1 MSSVEAY
8 PTHATLHTP
17 TPRSIADLPFWG
29 TWKRENGTKVPVNP
43 RTGNNAKPN
52 DAGTFGTRAKAERA
66 LATGKYEGVCILI
79 DASLGITGGDLDHVI
94 PPEHA
99 FDESALPADVRRII
113 RTANTWTCWSPSGT
127 GIRFIFGAS
136 LDRRYMTNNK
146 SNHKSNRV
154 CVAEAYSQ
162 LRFMTINL
170 DRRIEGTPDAFN
182 ADTGDLEAWHEAL
195 GFPLRAAE
203 SPPQPKPAYVGGSH
217 TNNEIIEAASRVSEK
232 FRQLHAGNIVGY
244 AESQSDKGFSSEAD
258 AAYVLLLCGYTAN
271 DDQIA
276 DIWRSESRLY
286 RKKLD
291 REDYVSRTIA
301 SARAVQN
308 WWFEWNCPTGPI
320 LITRGDNPI
329 QHHAFGHENAGDS
342 GPESHGKG
350 DTCPAQL
357 AAAHHRIRELE
368 ATVATLQVRAK
379 MSDQREAIYRNT
391 KLGSARQTGAA
402 LASLFQSER
411 PREPDS
417 ATPYRMPLAKLAERT
432 GLSPDTCSK
441 HLKQLAAYR
450 TDDGAPVLHAETREI
465 PFSVDEA
472 TGEIT
477 TQHRE
482 VWIGPGVEPSA
493 FGYILGALVPDA
505 APKHGGKPDRNVCP
519 DHPLA
524 GIIRR
529 TKTTRRVTR
538 ECAQCHTP
546 LATNDIE
553 VRPPTRE
560 FIRAP
565 KPIQHDAFRPESE
578 TGEPGNP
585 IPQDAASIDNHSVA
599 SSLSGKMRHRN
610 PPDSDAPPDGWALPY
625 PGSPG
630 RDRWTG

>member
-1 MSSVEAY
+1 MSASLYTETASTHI
-8 PTHATLHTP
+8 PTTP
-17 TPRSIADLPFWG
+17 QSLDAMPYWG
-29 TWKRENGTKVPVNP
+29 VWKRENGTKVPVNP

-52 DAGTFGTRAKAERA
+52 DATTFGTRAKSERA
-66 LATGKYEGVCILI
+66 LATGKFEGLCILI

-113 RTANTWTCWSPSGT
+113 RIANTWTCWSPSGT
-127 GIRFIFGAS
+127 GIRFIFAAS

-146 SNHKSNRV
+146 SNHKPNRV
-154 CVAEAYSQ
+154 CVAEAYNQ
-162 LRFMTINL
+162 LRFMTVN
-170 DRRIEGTPDAFN
+170 DDKRIAGTPDIFN

-203 SPPQPKPAYVGGSH
+203 SPPQPKPAFAGGSH
-217 TNNEIIEAASRVSEK
+217 TNDEIIEAASRVSQK
-232 FRQLHAGNIVGY
+232 FRQLHAGDIAGY
-244 AESQSDKGFSSEAD
+244 AESQTDKGFSSEAD
-258 AAYVLLLCGYTAN
+258 AALAMILCGFADD
-271 DDQIA
+271 DDQVS
-276 DIWRSESRLY
+276 DIMRSSGLFR
-286 RKKLD
+286 RKFD
-291 REDYVSRTIA
+291 RSDYLPRTIE
-301 SARAVQN
+301 SARAKQS
-308 WWFEWNCPTGPI
+308 WWYEWNRPTGPI
-320 LITRGDNPI
+320 IITRGDNPI
-329 QHHAFGHENAGDS
+329 QHHASGHETAGDS
-342 GPESHGKG
+342 GPESHGEG
-350 DTCPAQL
+350 DSCSAQL
-357 AAAHHRIRELE
+357 AVARRRIRELE

-379 MSDQREAIYRNT
+379 MSDEREAIYRNT

-450 TDDGAPVLHAETREI
+450 TDGGAPVLHAETREI
-465 PFSVDEA
+465 PFSVDES

-477 TQHRE
+477 TQHKE

-505 APKHGGKPDRNVCP
+505 APKHGGKPDRNVCH

-546 LATNDIE
+546 LAINDIE
-553 VRPPTRE
+553 IGTPTRE
-560 FIRAP
+560 FIRASE
-565 KPIQHDAFRPESE
+565 PIQHHAFRHESE
-578 TGEPGNP
+578 TEEPGGP
-585 IPQDAASIDNHSVA
+585 MPQDAASIDNHSVA

-610 PPDSDAPPDGWALPY
+610 PPDSDSPPDHWVSPY
-625 PGSPG
+625 PGVAG
-630 RDRWTG
+630 DDRFTQ

>member
-1 MSSVEAY
+1 MSNTSYTTTASVN
-8 PTHATLHTP
+8 TLTTP
-17 TPRSIADLPFWG
+17 QSLDAMPYWG
-29 TWKRENGTKVPVNP
+29 IWKRENGTKVPVNP

-52 DAGTFGTRAKAERA
+52 AAGTFGARAKAERA
-66 LATGKYEGVCILI
+66 LATGKYEGLCILI
-79 DASLGITGGDLDHVI
+79 DESLGVTGGDLDHVI
-94 PPEHA
+94 PQENA
-99 FDESALPADVRRII
+99 FDESALPADVRRVI
-113 RTANTWTCWSPSGT
+113 RVANTWTCWSPSGT

-136 LDRRYMTNNK
+136 LDRRYMTTNR
-146 SNHKSNRV
+146 SNRV
-154 CVAEAYSQ
+154 CKAEAYSR
-162 LRFMTINL
+162 LRFVTVNL
-170 DRRIEGTPDAFN
+170 DQRIIGTPDSFN

-203 SPPQPKPAYVGGSH
+203 QPPQPKPAYVGGSH
-217 TNNEIIEAASRVSEK
+217 TNDEIIEAANRVSEK
-232 FRQLHAGNIVGY
+232 FYRLHAGDISGY
-244 AESQSDKGFSSEAD
+244 PESQTDPGFSSEAD
-258 AAYVLLLCGYTAN
+258 AAYVLLLCGYTAD

-301 SARAVQN
+301 SARAKQS
-308 WWFEWNCPTGPI
+308 WWYEWDRPTGPI
-320 LITRGDNPI
+320 QIARGDDPI
-329 QHHAFGHENAGDS
+329 QHHAFGHESAGDS
-342 GPESHGKG
+342 GPESHGEG

-357 AAAHHRIRELE
+357 AAARRRIRELE
-368 ATVATLQVRAK
+368 ATIATLRVRAK

-441 HLKQLAAYR
+441 HLKQLATYR
-450 TDDGAPVLHAETREI
+450 TDDGAPVLHAETRDI
-465 PFSVDEA
+465 LASVDES

-477 TQHRE
+477 TPHRE

-493 FGYILGALVPDA
+493 FGYILAALVPDA

-553 VRPPTRE
+553 IGTPTRE

-565 KPIQHDAFRPESE
+565 EPIQHHAFRHESE
-578 TGEPGNP
+578 TGEPGSP
-585 IPQDAASIDNHSVA
+585 MPQDAPSIDNHTVA

-610 PPDSDAPPDGWALPY
+610 PPDSTGPPDHWPAPY
-625 PGSPG
+625 PGEAG
-630 RDRWTG
+630 LDRWTS